1 MPPGNA
7 ATEAS
12 LAADGARAAVVT
24 ELQTRVASAAVLAPV
39 ALATL
44 VVGGLPFAVLVAVVA
59 AIGLWE
65 WTGIG
70 GVPERSLRWAAV
82 VIVAAGVLAL
92 QLADRRW
99 AAGLLIMPAL
109 LALLA
114 GLKWRSL
121 RWTGFGLVYV
131 AVPATGFVLLRQS
144 EAPAGWIA
152 VLFILV
158 VVWATDIAAYF
169 AGRGLGGPKLWPRV
183 SPKKTWSGA
192 LGGTAAA
199 VVAGG
204 LVAVLAGVGGFWL
217 GVALAAPLSIAAQ
230 AGDLFE
236 SAVKR
241 SFGVKDSGSIIPG
254 HGGVLDRV
262 DGLFGA
268 AAFAWLLAGLG
279 LGGGILAL
287 PILIGAGGAS

>member
-1 MPPGNA
+1 M
-7 ATEAS
+7 
-12 LAADGARAAVVT
+12 T
-24 ELQTRVASAAVLAPV
+24 ELQTRVASAAVLAPI
-39 ALATL
+39 ALAAL
-44 VVGGLPFAVLVAVVA
+44 VVGGLPFATLVAVVA

-70 GVPERSLRWAAV
+70 GVPERGLRWAAV
-82 VIVAAGVLAL
+82 AIVAAGVLAL
-92 QLADRRW
+92 ELADRRW
-99 AAGLLIMPAL
+99 AAGLLIVPAI

-114 GLKWRSL
+114 GFKWRLL
-121 RWTGFGLVYV
+121 RWIGFGLVYV
-131 AVPATGFVLLRQS
+131 AVPATGFVLLRQA
-144 EAPAGWIA
+144 EAPAGWVA

-192 LGGTAAA
+192 LGGMAAA

-204 LVAVLAGVGGFWL
+204 LVAALAGVGSVWS

-241 SFGVKDSGSIIPG
+241 SFGVKDSGTIIPG
-254 HGGVLDRV
+254 HGGVLDRM

-268 AAFAWLLAGLG
+268 AALAWLLATLG

-287 PILIGAGGAS
+287 PMLAGAGGAS